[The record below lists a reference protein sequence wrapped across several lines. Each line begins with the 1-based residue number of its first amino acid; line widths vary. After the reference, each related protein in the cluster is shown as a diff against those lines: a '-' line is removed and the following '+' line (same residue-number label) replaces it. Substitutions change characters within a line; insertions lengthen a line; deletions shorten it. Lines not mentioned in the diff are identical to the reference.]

1 MGGRAVDDRLLVVG
15 AVKEERTM
23 TPMTPEEWAAEC
35 REANRIAGMLDRGLR
50 KANGRENVTPLT
62 VMMGVASMVAGVID
76 NTAKL
81 TGQPVGDT
89 TAMLMHLIGQSLER
103 LAEAHKK
110 RH

>member
-1 MGGRAVDDRLLVVG
+1 MS
-15 AVKEERTM
+15 
-23 TPMTPEEWAAEC
+23 PEEWAIEC
-35 REANRIAGMLDRGLR
+35 REANKIADMLDRGLR
-50 KANGRENVTPLT
+50 KVNGRAEVTPLT

-81 TGQPVGDT
+81 TGKPVDET
-89 TAMLMHLIGQSLER
+89 AAMLMQLIGQSLDR